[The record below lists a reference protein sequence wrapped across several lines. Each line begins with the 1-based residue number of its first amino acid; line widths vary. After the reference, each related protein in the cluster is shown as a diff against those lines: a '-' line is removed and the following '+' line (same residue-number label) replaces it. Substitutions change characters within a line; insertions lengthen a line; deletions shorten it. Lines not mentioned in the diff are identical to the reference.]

1 MNIHITI
8 YTRLFK
14 IYLIL
19 GKTFGSW
26 VAPIITGL
34 LLLLLR
40 FIVFIGSIIDY
51 LCFSKIRKGKIKAP
65 ILIVGNPRSGTTF
78 LHHYLTSN
86 NLGTGS
92 QLWQMIYPSVILQK
106 IIKPFLPLLEKISP
120 TRHHSTDAHKT
131 SLQSV
136 ETDDASIL
144 FRYLDGFF
152 LYGFL
157 LSWDKDDLFDWVDP
171 KKRDTSK
178 RDFDWLESM
187 WLRVLTSNNQDQIIG
202 KLFSISANMPNFLN
216 RFPDAKILYM
226 VRDPLSVIPSGL
238 SLVTGVLDKKFGFWS
253 LDEQKR
259 KRFIKRLYKALITL
273 LIRFHHDWSNN
284 NIDKS
289 KVMIVHFDRMMN
301 DFEGLMNDIINFIE
315 ISPSHNLINDIKKTA
330 EQQRAFTSKHKY
342 NLDKFGLTEEQIK
355 NDCAVIYETFLHK
368 HNND

>member
-1 MNIHITI
+1 MKIH
-8 YTRLFK
+8 LFK
-14 IYLIL
+14 RIFTAYKIL
-19 GKTFGSW
+19 GKTFGTW
-26 VAPIITGL
+26 IIPIIAGL
-34 LLLLLR
+34 YLL
-40 FIVFIGSIIDY
+40 IVRIIVCIFSFLDY
-51 LCFSKIRKGKIKAP
+51 LFIPSLWNKKISKP
-65 ILIVGNPRSGTTF
+65 IIIVGNPRSGTTF
-78 LHHYLTSN
+78 LHRFLVSN
-86 NLGTGS
+86 GFGTGT
-92 QLWQMIYPSVILQK
+92 QLWQMIYPSIILQK
-106 IIKPFLPLLEKISP
+106 VIKPFLPILEYLSP
-120 TRHHSTDAHKT
+120 AKHHSTDAHKT

>member
-1 MNIHITI
+1 MNIKISIFKRLFTI
-8 YTRLFK
+8 YK
-14 IYLIL
+14 IL

-26 VAPIITGL
+26 VSPIFTGL
-34 LLLLLR
+34 LLLILR
-40 FIVFIGSIIDY
+40 LIVFLGSFIDY
-51 LCFSKIRKGKIKAP
+51 LCFSKIRKSKIKRP

-78 LHHYLTSN
+78 LHHYLTKN

-92 QLWQMIYPSVILQK
+92 QLWQMIYPSVVLQK
-106 IIKPFLPLLEKISP
+106 LIKPLLPFLEKISP
-120 TRHHSTDAHKT
+120 TKHHSTDAHKT

-157 LSWDKDDLFDWVDP
+157 LSWHQNNLFDWVDP
-171 KKRDTSK
+171 NKRDTSK

-187 WLRVLTSNNQDQIIG
+187 WVKVLISNKQDQIIG
-202 KLFSISANMPNFLN
+202 KLFSISANMPKFLE

-226 VRDPLSVIPSGL
+226 IRDPLSVIPSGL

-253 LDEQKR
+253 LDEEKR
-259 KRFIKRLYKALITL
+259 NRFIRRLYLALIEL
-273 LIRFHHDWSNN
+273 LTRFHHDWVNN
-284 NIDKS
+284 KIDKE

-301 DFEGLMNDIINFIE
+301 DFEGLMGDIINFIE
-315 ISPSHNLINDIKKTA
+315 ISPSEDLVSNIKKTA
-330 EQQRAFTSKHKY
+330 EQQRAFKSKHKY

-355 NDCAVIYETFLHK
+355 NDCKIIYDTFLEDDDK
-368 HNND
+368 

>member
-1 MNIHITI
+1 MKINITI
-8 YTRLFK
+8 YKRLFK
-14 IYLIL
+14 VYTIL

-26 VAPIITGL
+26 FAPILTGFL
-34 LLLLLR
+34 LLILR
-40 FIVFIGSIIDY
+40 FIVFIGSIFDY
-51 LCFSKIRKGKIKAP
+51 LVFSKIRKGKIKKP
-65 ILIVGNPRSGTTF
+65 VLIVGNPRSGTTF

-92 QLWQMIYPSVILQK
+92 QLWQMIYPSVMLQK
-106 IIKPFLPLLEKISP
+106 LIKPFLPFLEKISP
-120 TRHHSTDAHKT
+120 TKHHSTDAHKT

-157 LSWDKDDLFDWVDP
+157 LSWDENDLFEWVDP

-178 RDFDWLESM
+178 RDFNWLESM
-187 WLRVLTSNNQDQIIG
+187 WTKVLVSNKQDRIIG
-202 KLFSISANMPNFLN
+202 KLFSISANMPKFLN

-238 SLVTGVLDKKFGFWS
+238 SLVTGVLDKKFSFWS
-253 LDEQKR
+253 LDEKKR
-259 KRFIKRLYKALITL
+259 TRFIQRLYKALIEL
-273 LIRFHHDWSNN
+273 LIRIHYDWTNN

-301 DFEGLMNDIINFIE
+301 NFEDLMSEITDFIE
-315 ISPSHNLINDIKKTA
+315 VEPSQDLLNDIKQTA
-330 EQQRAFTSKHKY
+330 EQQRAFKSKHKY
-342 NLDKFGLTEEQIK
+342 NLNKFGLTEEQIK
-355 NDCAVIYETFLHK
+355 NDCKVIYDEFLQ
-368 HNND
+368 